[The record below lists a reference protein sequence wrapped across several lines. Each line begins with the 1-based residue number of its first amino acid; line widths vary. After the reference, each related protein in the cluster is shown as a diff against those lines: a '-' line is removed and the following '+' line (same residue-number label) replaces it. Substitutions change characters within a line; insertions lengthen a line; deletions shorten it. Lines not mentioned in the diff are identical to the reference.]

1 MQRNAGF
8 TLVELVTIVVIIGI
22 LAAVAMP
29 YMRVGSFRALEFRDT
44 VVAALRYGQKT
55 ASSHRRLVCVSFTAT
70 TVGFAIARQ
79 HDSVACESP
88 LTLPGGGAGVA
99 SRDPQNV
106 RFDPVP
112 ATLYFQPDGRA
123 TTDGAGSS
131 NAGLALTIT
140 GATAIA
146 VAGATGHVE

>member
-8 TLVELVTIVVIIGI
+8 TLVELITIVVIIGI

-29 YMRVGSFRALEFRDT
+29 YMRVESFRALEFRDT

-70 TVGFAIARQ
+70 TVGFGIARQ

-88 LTLPGGGAGVA
+88 LTLPGGGVAVA
-99 SRDPQNV
+99 SRDPGNV
-106 RFDPVP
+106 RFEPVP
-112 ATLYFQPDGRA
+112 AALFFQPDGRA
-123 TTDGAGSS
+123 TSDGAGTA
-131 NAGLALTIT
+131 NASLALTIT

-146 VAGATGHVE
+146 VGGATGHVE